1 MTKSLPNI
9 IKSNCVFITDS
20 DIKVIDSNDRND
32 FIPISFKQVVEIN
45 SEERLLSEDTL
56 TNEDELYQMN
66 HMKNSSDKLHQMQSY
81 TESLLDEAKRDA
93 EQLRLETLAS
103 VQQEIEQLKE
113 EAINEGYAQGLVKG
127 EEEIHQK
134 LAKLDQKE
142 QELAETYDKKLEEMQ
157 GNVTELLIALVQK
170 ITGVVIEE
178 KSIITYL
185 VCDAVKAQS
194 TCNEFRISVSKTDF
208 PEVNEHLDEMKELVR
223 STAQITIIENPELEK
238 NQCKI
243 ETEKNIIDCSMETK
257 LSNLIMAL
265 KLLT

>member
-20 DIKVIDSNDRND
+20 NIKVIDSNDRND
-32 FIPISFKQVVEIN
+32 FIPIRFKQVVEMN
-45 SEERLLSEDTL
+45 SEESQLLEDTL

-66 HMKNSSDKLHQMQSY
+66 HMNNSSDQLHQMQSY
-81 TESLLDEAKRDA
+81 TEGLLEEAKREA
-93 EQLRLETLAS
+93 EQLRLDALTNA
-103 VQQEIEQLKE
+103 QEEIDQLKE
-113 EAINEGYAQGLVKG
+113 EALNEGYAQGIAKG
-127 EEEIHQK
+127 EEELRQK
-134 LAKLDQKE
+134 LAELEEKE
-142 QELAETYDKKLEEMQ
+142 QELLEAYDKKLAEMQ
-157 GNVTELLIALVQK
+157 GNVTEILIALVQK

-194 TCNEFRISVSKTDF
+194 TCNEFRISVSKADF
-208 PEVNEHLDEMKELVR
+208 PEVNEHLDELKELVR

-257 LSNLIMAL
+257 LSNLITAL